1 MKKDNTDIN
10 ETFIELLGITDE
22 DTVTAED
29 FEASEE
35 LNNIPEL
42 IEKYKHKEVN

>member
-1 MKKDNTDIN
+1 MKKDNADIN
-10 ETFIELLGITDE
+10 ETFINLLGITDE
-22 DTVTAED
+22 DTVTDED

-35 LNNIPEL
+35 LNNISEL